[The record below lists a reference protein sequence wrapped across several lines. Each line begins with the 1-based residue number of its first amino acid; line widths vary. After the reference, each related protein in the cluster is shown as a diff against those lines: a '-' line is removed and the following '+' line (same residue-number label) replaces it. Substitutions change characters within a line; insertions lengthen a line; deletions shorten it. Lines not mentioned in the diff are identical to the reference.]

1 MPVYEYE
8 GQFYD
13 LPDGLSREQA
23 ISKIQ
28 AHLGQQAPTQ
38 APKEPSVMSQIGRQ
52 AGLAGRALYEGF
64 TAPATAVLEGIRGG
78 VNLGLGLAGSEAR
91 MPSISQ
97 AQGQMLTQAG
107 LPTPET
113 GVERAAGA
121 GMQALTGAA
130 GMARALPG
138 TIFGQDLA
146 RQLPAA
152 AVTGATAEPIA
163 EKTKEIT
170 GSDLAATAAGIGLG
184 ALLGSSASRGV
195 AGLLDRIE
203 NGKQP
208 VATLESVRMAAQR
221 AYNDVADKGIVL
233 NNASGM
239 GMVKNVRNALD
250 EARYLP
256 ENAPAVENV
265 LKRFDAVT
273 TRGNLK
279 FDEVDQL
286 RQMAN
291 DLKSDKDRNVQR
303 LANVMVKEIDDFLA
317 RLSPKDVVAGEGG
330 IDQAVKTLANARKDW
345 RNLSR
350 ATTIDDI
357 LNTAEI
363 RAMNPNASESEL
375 IRQGFIRLAANKDK
389 MRVFTENEQNAIKA
403 VASGGSLDPI
413 LSFISK
419 FDPTRRNVLGAGA
432 VGAAAYKPEVALPL
446 IGAGVGAEAMQ
457 DLLRRRNAQRLMS
470 GLLTGNVPPQPASTV
485 PQGLFFGGMANP
497 GQ

>member
-1 MPVYEYE
+1 MPVYQYE
-8 GQFYD
+8 GKFYE
-13 LPDGLSREQA
+13 LPDGLSNEQA
-23 ISKIQ
+23 ISRIES
-28 AHLGQQAPTQ
+28 HLGIQQAPET
-38 APKEPSVMSQIGRQ
+38 PSVMSTIGRQ
-52 AGLAGRALYEGF
+52 AGLAGRAIYEGL
-64 TAPATAVLEGIRGG
+64 TSPMTTVLEGLRSAAN
-78 VNLGLGLAGSEAR
+78 VGLNLAGSER
-91 MPSISQ
+91 RVPSVAQ
-97 AQGQMLTQAG
+97 AQSQMLTEAG

-113 GVERAAGA
+113 GVERAAQA
-121 GMQALTGAA
+121 GMQALTGASGLA
-130 GMARALPG
+130 KALPG

-163 EKTKEIT
+163 EKTKEVT
-170 GSDLAATAAGIGLG
+170 GSDLAANVAGIGLG
-184 ALLGSSASRGV
+184 ALLGST
-195 AGLLDRIE
+195 AGKTVGSLIERIDA
-203 NGKQP
+203 GKQP
-208 VATLESVRMAAQR
+208 LATLDSVRLDAQR
-221 AYNDVADKGIVL
+221 AYNSVADKGIVL
-233 NNASGM
+233 GQPSAQN
-239 GMVKNVRNALD
+239 MVKNVRNALD

-273 TRGNLK
+273 SRGNMK

-291 DLKSDKDRNVQR
+291 DLKTDKDANIRR
-303 LANVMVKEIDDFLA
+303 LSGVMVKEIDDYVA
-317 RLSPKDVVAGEGG
+317 RLSPKDVIAGEGG
-330 IDQAVKTLANARKDW
+330 IDEAVKTLASARKDW

-375 IRQGFIRLAANKDK
+375 IRQGFIRLAANKEK
-389 MRVFTENEQNAIKA
+389 MRVFTNEEQNAIKS
-403 VASGGSLDPI
+403 VASGGSLDPL
-413 LSFISK
+413 LSFVAK

-457 DLLRRRNAQRLMS
+457 DLLRRRAAQRLMS
-470 GLLTGNVPPQPASTV
+470 GLLTGNVQAPPPSTI
-485 PQGLFFGGMANP
+485 PQGLFLGGMNPP

>member
-1 MPVYEYE
+1 MPVYQYE
-8 GQFYD
+8 GKFYE
-13 LPDGLSREQA
+13 LPDGLSNEQA
-23 ISKIQ
+23 ISRIES
-28 AHLGQQAPTQ
+28 HLGIQQTPET
-38 APKEPSVMSQIGRQ
+38 PSVMSQIGRQ
-52 AGLAGRALYEGF
+52 AGLAGRAIYEGL
-64 TAPATAVLEGIRGG
+64 TSPATTVLEGLRSAAN
-78 VNLGLGLAGSEAR
+78 VGLNLAGSER
-91 MPSISQ
+91 RIPSIAQ
-97 AQGQMLTQAG
+97 AQSEMLTEAG

-113 GVERAAGA
+113 GVERTAQA
-121 GMQALTGAA
+121 GMQALTGAS
-130 GMARALPG
+130 GMAKALPG
-138 TIFGQDLA
+138 TVFGQDLA

-163 EKTKEIT
+163 EKTKELT
-170 GSDLAATAAGIGLG
+170 GSDLAAGIAGIGLG
-184 ALLGSSASRGV
+184 ALLGSSAGRSVG
-195 AGLLDRIE
+195 GLIDRIDA
-203 NGKQP
+203 GKQP
-208 VATLESVRMAAQR
+208 VATLDSVRMAAQR
-221 AYNDVADKGIVL
+221 AYNSVADKGIML
-233 NNASGM
+233 SDASGLN
-239 GMVKNVRNALD
+239 MVKGVRNALD
-250 EARYLP
+250 DARYLP
-256 ENAPAVENV
+256 ENAPSVENV

-291 DLKSDKDRNVQR
+291 DLKVDKDPNIRR
-303 LANVMVKEIDDFLA
+303 FGGVMVKEIDDFVA
-317 RLSPKDVVAGEGG
+317 RLSPKDVIAGEGG
-330 IDQAVKTLANARKDW
+330 IDEAVKTLTSARKDW

-375 IRQGFIRLAANKDK
+375 IRQGFIRLAANKEK
-389 MRVFTENEQNAIKA
+389 MRVFNDDEQNAIKA
-403 VASGGSLDPI
+403 VAKGGSLDPL
-413 LSFISK
+413 LSFVAK

-470 GLLTGNVPPQPASTV
+470 GLLTGNVQPQPVSTV
-485 PQGLFFGGMANP
+485 PQGLFFGAMTTP

>member
-8 GQFYD
+8 GKFYD
-13 LPDGLSREQA
+13 LPAGLSNEQA
-23 ISKIQ
+23 ISQIQ
-28 AHLGQQAPTQ
+28 GYLGIQQAPQ
-38 APKEPSVMSQIGRQ
+38 EPSVMSQVGRQ
-52 AGLAGRALYEGF
+52 AGLAGRALYEGI
-64 TAPATAVLEGIRGG
+64 TAPATTVLEGLRSAG
-78 VNLGLGLAGSEAR
+78 NLALGLAGSER
-91 MPSISQ
+91 RIPSVAQ
-97 AQGQMLTQAG
+97 AQSQLLTEAG

-113 GVERAAGA
+113 GVEKAAGA

-170 GSDLAATAAGIGLG
+170 GSDLAATAVGVGLG
-184 ALLGSSASRGV
+184 ALLGSSSGRTIG
-195 AGLLDRIE
+195 GLLDRIE
-203 NGKQP
+203 TGKQP
-208 VATLESVRMAAQR
+208 MATLDSVRLAAQR

-233 NNASGM
+233 SNASGM
-239 GMVKNVRNALD
+239 NMVKGVRNALD
-250 EARYLP
+250 ENRYLP

-265 LKRFDAVT
+265 LKRFDTVT
-273 TRGNLK
+273 ARGNVK

-286 RQMAN
+286 RQLAN
-291 DLKSDKDRNVQR
+291 DLKTDKDRNVQR
-303 LANVMVKEIDDFLA
+303 LAGVMVKEIDDFVA

-330 IDQAVKTLANARKDW
+330 IDEAVKTLSSARKDW

-375 IRQGFIRLAANKDK
+375 IRQGFIRLAASKQK
-389 MRVFTENEQNAIKA
+389 MAVFSDDEQNAIKA
-403 VASGGSLDPI
+403 VAKGGSLDPL
-413 LSFISK
+413 LSFVAK

-432 VGAAAYKPEVALPL
+432 VGAAAMKPEYALPL
-446 IGAGVGAEAMQ
+446 IGAGIGAEAMQ
-457 DLLRRRNAQRLMS
+457 DVLRRRGAQRLMS
-470 GLLTGNVPPQPASTV
+470 GLLTGNVPPQPVSTV
-485 PQGLFFGGMANP
+485 PQGLFFGGMTTP

>member
-1 MPVYEYE
+1 MPVYQYE
-8 GQFYD
+8 GKFYE
-13 LPDGLSREQA
+13 LPDGLSNEQA
-23 ISKIQ
+23 ISRIQ
-28 AHLGQQAPTQ
+28 THLGVQQPT
-38 APKEPSVMSQIGRQ
+38 ETPSVMSQLGRQ
-52 AGLAGRALYEGF
+52 AGLAGRAIYEGI
-64 TAPATAVLEGIRGG
+64 TAPATTVLEGIRSGA
-78 VNLGLGLAGSEAR
+78 NLGLGLIGSER
-91 MPSISQ
+91 RVPSIAE
-97 AQGQMLTQAG
+97 AQSQMLTNIG

-113 GVERAAGA
+113 GVEKAAGA

-170 GSDLAATAAGIGLG
+170 GSDLAATAVGVGLG
-184 ALLGSSASRGV
+184 ALLGSSSGRTIG
-195 AGLLDRIE
+195 GLLDRIE
-203 NGKQP
+203 TGKQP
-208 VATLESVRMAAQR
+208 MATLDSVRLAAQR

-233 NNASGM
+233 SNASGM
-239 GMVKNVRNALD
+239 NMVKGVRNALD
-250 EARYLP
+250 ENRYLP

-265 LKRFDAVT
+265 LKRFDTVT
-273 TRGNLK
+273 ARGNVK

-286 RQMAN
+286 RQLAN
-291 DLKSDKDRNVQR
+291 DLKTDKDRNVQR
-303 LANVMVKEIDDFLA
+303 LAGVMVKEIDDFVA

-330 IDQAVKTLANARKDW
+330 IDEAVKTLSSARKDW

-375 IRQGFIRLAANKDK
+375 IRQGFIRLAASKQK
-389 MRVFTENEQNAIKA
+389 MAVFSDDEQNAIKA
-403 VASGGSLDPI
+403 VAKGGSLDPL
-413 LSFISK
+413 LSFVAK

-432 VGAAAYKPEVALPL
+432 VGAAAMKPEYALPL
-446 IGAGVGAEAMQ
+446 IGAGIGAEAMQ
-457 DLLRRRNAQRLMS
+457 DVLRRRGAQRLMS
-470 GLLTGNVPPQPASTV
+470 GLLTGNVPPQPVSTV
-485 PQGLFFGGMANP
+485 PQGLFFGGMTTP

>member
-8 GQFYD
+8 GKFYE
-13 LPDGLSREQA
+13 LPDGLTNEQA
-23 ISKIQ
+23 MSRIEG
-28 AHLGQQAPTQ
+28 HLGIQKAP
-38 APKEPSVMSQIGRQ
+38 ESPSIASQLGRQ

-64 TAPATAVLEGIRGG
+64 TAPATAVLEGLRSAAN
-78 VNLGLGLAGSEAR
+78 VGLNLAGSER
-91 MPSISQ
+91 RIPSIAQ
-97 AQGQMLTQAG
+97 AQSQMLTEAG
-107 LPTPET
+107 LPMPET
-113 GVERAAGA
+113 GVERAAQA

-130 GMARALPG
+130 GMAKALPG
-138 TIFGQDLA
+138 TVFGQDLA

-184 ALLGSSASRGV
+184 ALLGSTAGRGV
-195 AGLLDRIE
+195 GSLIDRIDA
-203 NGKQP
+203 GKQP
-208 VATLESVRMAAQR
+208 VATLDSVRMAAQR
-221 AYNDVADKGIVL
+221 AYNSVSDKGIVL
-233 NNASGM
+233 GQPSAQ
-239 GMVKNVRNALD
+239 GMVKNVRSALD
-250 EARYLP
+250 DARYLP

-273 TRGNLK
+273 SRGNVK
-279 FDEVDQL
+279 FDDIDQL
-286 RQMAN
+286 RQLAG
-291 DLKSDKDRNVQR
+291 DLKADKDANIRR
-303 LANVMVKEIDDFLA
+303 LSGVMVKEIDDFVA

-330 IDQAVKTLANARKDW
+330 IDEAVKTLANARKDW

-357 LNTAEI
+357 INTAEI
-363 RAMNPNASESEL
+363 RASMPNASESEL

-389 MRVFTENEQNAIKA
+389 MRVFSQDEQNAIKA
-403 VASGGSLDPI
+403 VAKGGSLDPL
-413 LSFISK
+413 LSFVAK

-457 DLLRRRNAQRLMS
+457 DILRRRNAQRLMS
-470 GLLTGNVPPQPASTV
+470 SLLTGSVQPPPASTV
-485 PQGLFFGGMANP
+485 PQGLFFGAMTTP

>member
-8 GQFYD
+8 GKFYD
-13 LPDGLSREQA
+13 LPDGLTNEQA
-23 ISKIQ
+23 ISQIQ
-28 AHLGQQAPTQ
+28 GYLGIQQSPQ
-38 APKEPSVMSQIGRQ
+38 KPSVMSQIGRQ

-64 TAPATAVLEGIRGG
+64 TAPATTVLEGLRSG
-78 VNLGLGLAGSEAR
+78 VNLGLGLVGSEAR
-91 MPSISQ
+91 MPSFSQ
-97 AQGQMLTQAG
+97 AQSQLLTDVG
-107 LPTPET
+107 LPTPQT
-113 GVERAAGA
+113 GVEKAAGA
-121 GMQALTGAA
+121 GMQALTSAA

-138 TIFGQDLA
+138 TVFGQDLA

-170 GSDLAATAAGIGLG
+170 GSDLAATAVGVGLG
-184 ALLGSSASRGV
+184 ALLGSSSGRTVGS
-195 AGLLDRIE
+195 LLDRIE
-203 NGKQP
+203 TGKQP
-208 VATLESVRMAAQR
+208 VATIDSVRMAAQR

-233 NNASGM
+233 SNASGM
-239 GMVKNVRNALD
+239 NMVKNVRTALD
-250 EARYLP
+250 DARYLP

-265 LKRFDAVT
+265 LKRFDSVT
-273 TRGNLK
+273 TRGNVK

-286 RQMAN
+286 RQLAN
-291 DLKSDKDRNVQR
+291 DLKSDKDRNIQR
-303 LANVMVKEIDDFLA
+303 LAGVMVKEIDDYVA
-317 RLSPKDVVAGEGG
+317 RLSPKDVVAGQGG
-330 IDQAVKTLANARKDW
+330 IDEAVKTLASARKDW

-375 IRQGFIRLAANKDK
+375 IRQGFIRLAANKQK
-389 MRVFTENEQNAIKA
+389 MAVFTDDEQNAIKA
-403 VASGGSLDPI
+403 VAKGGSLDPL
-413 LSFISK
+413 LSFVAK

-470 GLLTGNVPPQPASTV
+470 GLLTGNVQAPAQSTV
-485 PQGLFFGGMANP
+485 PQNLLFGTMTTP

>member
-1 MPVYEYE
+1 MADKLVQVGDQVIAFPQSMSDDEIAKVLSS
-8 GQFYD
+8 QF
-13 LPDGLSREQA
+13 
-23 ISKIQ
+23 
-28 AHLGQQAPTQ
+28 APQ
-38 APKEPSVMSQIGRQ
+38 EPSVMSQIGRQ
-52 AGLAGRALYEGF
+52 AGLAGRAIYEGI
-64 TAPATAVLEGIRGG
+64 TATPTIVLEGLRSAG
-78 VNLGLGLAGSEAR
+78 NLALGLAGSER
-91 MPSISQ
+91 RIPSVAQ
-97 AQGQMLTQAG
+97 AQSQLLTEAG

-130 GMARALPG
+130 GMARTLPQ

-152 AVTGATAEPIA
+152 AVTGVTAEPIA
-163 EKTKEIT
+163 EKTKELT
-170 GSDLAATAAGIGLG
+170 GSDLAATAAGVGLG
-184 ALLGSSASRGV
+184 ALLGSTAGRTVG
-195 AGLLDRIE
+195 GLLDRLE
-203 NGKQP
+203 TSKQP
-208 VATLESVRMAAQR
+208 VATLDSVRLAAQR

-239 GMVKNVRNALD
+239 NMVKGVRNALD
-250 EARYLP
+250 ENRYLP

-273 TRGNLK
+273 TRGNVK

-286 RQMAN
+286 RQLAN
-291 DLKSDKDRNVQR
+291 DLKSDKDRNIQR
-303 LANVMVKEIDDFLA
+303 LAGVMVKEIDDFVA

-330 IDQAVKTLANARKDW
+330 IDQAVKTLSSARKDW

-375 IRQGFIRLAANKDK
+375 IRQGFIRLAANKQK
-389 MRVFTENEQNAIKA
+389 MAVFSDDEQNAIKA
-403 VASGGSLDPI
+403 VASGGSLDPL
-413 LSFISK
+413 LSFVAK

-432 VGAAAYKPEVALPL
+432 VGAAALKPEYALPL
-446 IGAGVGAEAMQ
+446 IGAGIGAEAMQ
-457 DLLRRRNAQRLMS
+457 DVLRRRGAQRLMS
-470 GLLTGNVPPQPASTV
+470 GLLTGNVPPQPVSTV
-485 PQGLFFGGMANP
+485 PQGLFFGAMTTP

>member
-8 GQFYD
+8 GKFYD
-13 LPDGLSREQA
+13 LPDGLTNEQA
-23 ISKIQ
+23 ISRIES
-28 AHLGQQAPTQ
+28 HLGIKQAPQ
-38 APKEPSVMSQIGRQ
+38 EPSMMSQVGRQ

-64 TAPATAVLEGIRGG
+64 TAPATAVLEGVRGAT
-78 VNLGLGLAGSEAR
+78 NLGLGLIGSER
-91 MPSISQ
+91 RVPSVAQ
-97 AQGQMLTQAG
+97 AQSQMLTGAG
-107 LPTPET
+107 LPMPET
-113 GVERAAGA
+113 GVERAAQA

-138 TIFGQDLA
+138 TVFGQDLA

-170 GSDLAATAAGIGLG
+170 GSDLAATAAGVGLG
-184 ALLGSSASRGV
+184 ALLGSSAGRGV
-195 AGLLDRIE
+195 GSLIDRIDA
-203 NGKQP
+203 GKQP
-208 VATLESVRMAAQR
+208 VATIDSVRQAAQR
-221 AYNDVADKGIVL
+221 AYNSVSEQGIVL
-233 NNASGM
+233 GQPSAQA
-239 GMVKNVRNALD
+239 MVKNVRNALD
-250 EARYLP
+250 DARYLP
-256 ENAPAVENV
+256 ENAPDVQNV
-265 LKRFDAVT
+265 LKRFEAVT
-273 TRGNLK
+273 SRGNVK
-279 FDEVDQL
+279 FDDIDQL

-291 DLKSDKDRNVQR
+291 DLKANQDPNIRR
-303 LANVMVKEIDDFLA
+303 LSGVMVKEIDDFVA

-330 IDQAVKTLANARKDW
+330 IDEAVKTLSNARKDW

-357 LNTAEI
+357 LNTAEV
-363 RAMNPNASESEL
+363 RASNPNASESEL
-375 IRQGFIRLAANKDK
+375 IRQGFIRLAANKEK
-389 MRVFTENEQNAIKA
+389 MRVFSQDEQNAIKA
-403 VASGGSLDPI
+403 VAKGGSLDPL
-413 LSFISK
+413 LSFVAK

-470 GLLTGNVPPQPASTV
+470 SLLTGSVQPPPASTV
-485 PQGLFFGGMANP
+485 PQGLFFGAMTTP

>member
-8 GQFYD
+8 GKFYD
-13 LPDGLSREQA
+13 LPTGLSNEQA
-23 ISKIQ
+23 ISQIQ
-28 AHLGQQAPTQ
+28 GYLGIQQAPQ
-38 APKEPSVMSQIGRQ
+38 EPSVMSQVGRQ
-52 AGLAGRALYEGF
+52 AGLAGRALYEGI
-64 TAPATAVLEGIRGG
+64 TAPATTVLEGLRSAG
-78 VNLGLGLAGSEAR
+78 NLALGLAGSER
-91 MPSISQ
+91 RIPSVAQ
-97 AQGQMLTQAG
+97 AQSQLLTEAG

-113 GVERAAGA
+113 GVEKAAGA

-170 GSDLAATAAGIGLG
+170 GSDLAATAVGVGLG
-184 ALLGSSASRGV
+184 ALLGSSSGRTIG
-195 AGLLDRIE
+195 GLLDRIE
-203 NGKQP
+203 TGKQP
-208 VATLESVRMAAQR
+208 MATLDSVRLAAQR

-233 NNASGM
+233 SNASGM
-239 GMVKNVRNALD
+239 NMVKGVRNALD
-250 EARYLP
+250 ENRYLP

-265 LKRFDAVT
+265 LKRFDTVT
-273 TRGNLK
+273 ARGNVK

-286 RQMAN
+286 RQLAN
-291 DLKSDKDRNVQR
+291 DLKTDKDRNVQR
-303 LANVMVKEIDDFLA
+303 LAGVMVKEIDDFVA

-330 IDQAVKTLANARKDW
+330 IDEAVKTLSSARKDW

-375 IRQGFIRLAANKDK
+375 IRQGFIRLAASKQK
-389 MRVFTENEQNAIKA
+389 MAVFSDDEQNAIKA
-403 VASGGSLDPI
+403 VAKGGSLDPL
-413 LSFISK
+413 LSFVAK

-432 VGAAAYKPEVALPL
+432 VGAAAMKPEYALPL
-446 IGAGVGAEAMQ
+446 IGAGIGAEAMQ
-457 DLLRRRNAQRLMS
+457 DVLRRRGAQRLMS
-470 GLLTGNVPPQPASTV
+470 GLLTGNVPPQPVSTV
-485 PQGLFFGGMANP
+485 PQGLFFGGMTTP

>member
-1 MPVYEYE
+1 MPVYQYE
-8 GQFYD
+8 GKFYE
-13 LPDGLSREQA
+13 LPEGLSNEQA

-28 AHLGQQAPTQ
+28 THLGIQTPDQN
-38 APKEPSVMSQIGRQ
+38 PSVMSQIGRQ
-52 AGLAGRALYEGF
+52 AGLAGRALYEGV
-64 TAPATAVLEGIRGG
+64 TSPATTVLEGIRGG
-78 VNLGLGLAGSEAR
+78 VNLGLGLAGSER
-91 MPSISQ
+91 RVPSVAQ
-97 AQGQMLTQAG
+97 AQSQLLTDVG

-113 GVERAAGA
+113 GVERAASA
-121 GMQALTGAA
+121 GMQALTSAAGAA
-130 GMARALPG
+130 RTLPG

-170 GSDLAATAAGIGLG
+170 GSDLAATAVGVGLG
-184 ALLGSSASRGV
+184 ALLGSSAGRGV
-195 AGLLDRIE
+195 GSLLERIE

-208 VATLESVRMAAQR
+208 LATIDSVRLAAQR
-221 AYNDVADKGIVL
+221 AYNNVADQGIML
-233 NNASGM
+233 NNASGLN
-239 GMVKNVRNALD
+239 MVKGVRSALD

-265 LKRFDAVT
+265 LKRFDSVT
-273 TRGNLK
+273 TRGNVK

-286 RQMAN
+286 RQLAN

-303 LANVMVKEIDDFLA
+303 LAGVMVKEIDDFVA
-317 RLSPKDVVAGEGG
+317 RLSPKDVVAGQGG
-330 IDQAVKTLANARKDW
+330 IDEAVKTLASARKDW

-375 IRQGFIRLAANKDK
+375 IRQGFIRLAANKQK
-389 MRVFTENEQNAIKA
+389 MAVFTDDEQNAIKS
-403 VASGGSLDPI
+403 VAKGGSLDPL
-413 LSFISK
+413 LSFVAK

-432 VGAAAYKPEVALPL
+432 VGAAAMKPEYALPL
-446 IGAGVGAEAMQ
+446 IGAGIGAEAMQ
-457 DLLRRRNAQRLMS
+457 DVLRRRNAQRLMS
-470 GLLTGNVPPQPASTV
+470 GLLTGSVKPPPVSTI
-485 PQGLFFGGMANP
+485 PQNLLFGTMSIP
-497 GQ
+497 EQ

>member
-8 GQFYD
+8 GKFYD
-13 LPDGLSREQA
+13 LPDGLTNEQA
-23 ISKIQ
+23 ISRIES
-28 AHLGQQAPTQ
+28 HLGIKQAPQ
-38 APKEPSVMSQIGRQ
+38 EPSMMSQVGRQ

-64 TAPATAVLEGIRGG
+64 TAPATAVLEGVRGAT
-78 VNLGLGLAGSEAR
+78 NLGLGLIGSER
-91 MPSISQ
+91 RVPSVAQ
-97 AQGQMLTQAG
+97 AQSQMLTGAG
-107 LPTPET
+107 LPMPET
-113 GVERAAGA
+113 GVERATQA

-138 TIFGQDLA
+138 TVFGQDLA

-170 GSDLAATAAGIGLG
+170 GSDLAATAAGVGLG
-184 ALLGSSASRGV
+184 ALLGSSAGRGV
-195 AGLLDRIE
+195 GSLIDRIDA
-203 NGKQP
+203 GKQP
-208 VATLESVRMAAQR
+208 VATIDSVRQAAQR
-221 AYNDVADKGIVL
+221 AYNSVSEQGIVL
-233 NNASGM
+233 GQPSAQA
-239 GMVKNVRNALD
+239 MVKNVRNALD
-250 EARYLP
+250 DARYLP
-256 ENAPAVENV
+256 ENAPDVQNV
-265 LKRFDAVT
+265 LKRFEAVT
-273 TRGNLK
+273 SRGNVK
-279 FDEVDQL
+279 FDDIDQL

-291 DLKSDKDRNVQR
+291 DLKANQDPNIRR
-303 LANVMVKEIDDFLA
+303 LSGVMVKEIDDFVA

-330 IDQAVKTLANARKDW
+330 IDEAVKTLSNARKDW

-357 LNTAEI
+357 LNTAEV
-363 RAMNPNASESEL
+363 RASNPNASESEL
-375 IRQGFIRLAANKDK
+375 IRQGFIRLAANKEK
-389 MRVFTENEQNAIKA
+389 MRVFSQDEQNAIKA
-403 VASGGSLDPI
+403 VAKGGSLDPL
-413 LSFISK
+413 LSFVAK

-470 GLLTGNVPPQPASTV
+470 SLLTGSVQPPPASTV
-485 PQGLFFGGMANP
+485 PQGLFFGAMTTP

>member
-1 MPVYEYE
+1 MADKLVQVGDQVIAFPQSMSDDEIAKV
-8 GQFYD
+8 
-13 LPDGLSREQA
+13 LSSQA
-23 ISKIQ
+23 
-28 AHLGQQAPTQ
+28 GTQ
-38 APKEPSVMSQIGRQ
+38 EPSVMSQIGRQ

-64 TAPATAVLEGIRGG
+64 TAPATAVLEGVRGAT
-78 VNLGLGLAGSEAR
+78 NLGLGLIGSER
-91 MPSISQ
+91 RVPSVAQ
-97 AQGQMLTQAG
+97 AQSQMLTGAG
-107 LPTPET
+107 LPMPET
-113 GVERAAGA
+113 GVERAAQA

-138 TIFGQDLA
+138 TVFGQDLT

-170 GSDLAATAAGIGLG
+170 GSDLAATAAGVGLG
-184 ALLGSSASRGV
+184 ALLGSSAGRGV
-195 AGLLDRIE
+195 GSLIDRIDA
-203 NGKQP
+203 GKQP
-208 VATLESVRMAAQR
+208 VATIDSVRQAAQR
-221 AYNDVADKGIVL
+221 AYNSVSEQGIVL
-233 NNASGM
+233 GQPSAQT
-239 GMVKNVRNALD
+239 MVKNVRNALD
-250 EARYLP
+250 DARYLP
-256 ENAPAVENV
+256 ENAPDVQNV

-273 TRGNLK
+273 SRGNVK
-279 FDEVDQL
+279 FDDIDQL

-291 DLKSDKDRNVQR
+291 DLKANQDPNIRR
-303 LANVMVKEIDDFLA
+303 LSGVMVKEIDDFVA

-330 IDQAVKTLANARKDW
+330 IDEAVKTLSNARKDW

-357 LNTAEI
+357 LNTAEV
-363 RAMNPNASESEL
+363 RASNPNASESEL
-375 IRQGFIRLAANKDK
+375 IRQGFIRLAANKEK
-389 MRVFTENEQNAIKA
+389 MRVFSQDEQNAIKA
-403 VASGGSLDPI
+403 VAKGGSLDPL
-413 LSFISK
+413 LSFVAK

-470 GLLTGNVPPQPASTV
+470 SLLTGSVQPPPASTV
-485 PQGLFFGGMANP
+485 PQGLFFGAMTTP

>member
-8 GQFYD
+8 GKFYD
-13 LPDGLSREQA
+13 LPTGLSNEQA
-23 ISKIQ
+23 ISQIQ
-28 AHLGQQAPTQ
+28 GYLGIQQAPQ
-38 APKEPSVMSQIGRQ
+38 EPSVMSQVGRQ
-52 AGLAGRALYEGF
+52 AGLAGRALYEGI
-64 TAPATAVLEGIRGG
+64 TAPATTVLEGLRSAG
-78 VNLGLGLAGSEAR
+78 NLALGLAGSER
-91 MPSISQ
+91 RIPSIAQ
-97 AQGQMLTQAG
+97 AQSQMLTDIG

-113 GVERAAGA
+113 GVEKAAGT
-121 GMQALTGAA
+121 GVQAMTSAA
-130 GMARALPG
+130 GMARALPQ

-170 GSDLAATAAGIGLG
+170 GSDLAATAVGVGLG
-184 ALLGSSASRGV
+184 ALLGSSSGRTIG
-195 AGLLDRIE
+195 GLLDRIE
-203 NGKQP
+203 TGKQP
-208 VATLESVRMAAQR
+208 MATLDSVRLAAQR

-233 NNASGM
+233 SNASGM
-239 GMVKNVRNALD
+239 NMVKGVRNALD
-250 EARYLP
+250 ENRYLP

-265 LKRFDAVT
+265 LKRFDTVT
-273 TRGNLK
+273 ARGNVK

-286 RQMAN
+286 RQLAN
-291 DLKSDKDRNVQR
+291 DLKTDKDRNVQR
-303 LANVMVKEIDDFLA
+303 LAGVMVKEIDDFVA

-330 IDQAVKTLANARKDW
+330 IDEAVKTLSSARKDW

-375 IRQGFIRLAANKDK
+375 IRQGFIRLAASKQK
-389 MRVFTENEQNAIKA
+389 MAVFSDDEQNAIKA
-403 VASGGSLDPI
+403 VAKGGSLDPL
-413 LSFISK
+413 LSFVAK

-432 VGAAAYKPEVALPL
+432 VGAAAMKPEYALPL
-446 IGAGVGAEAMQ
+446 IGAGIGAEAMQ
-457 DLLRRRNAQRLMS
+457 DVLRRRGAQRLMS
-470 GLLTGNVPPQPASTV
+470 GLLTGNVPPQPVSTV
-485 PQGLFFGGMANP
+485 PQGLFFGGMTTP